1 MKKLSFRMRITV
13 FAGIIVLI
21 TALSLALLSMYNA
34 HRQLSIVS
42 ESMMSESIPSPYEA
56 ANEQDINSYT
66 LSEPIPN
73 GVVVEPNT
81 NSYSISDGAVI
92 VAQSKRQFNY
102 ANILYTVVIAIVGMI
117 AAYIFAG
124 SALKPIRRLNNMIT
138 NITEKNL
145 DCRLPEYSANDE
157 ISSIT
162 SSFNAML
169 DRLSDSFVRQKRFS
183 SNAAHEL
190 KTPVAI
196 IKSSLQT
203 LKLNDNLEAN
213 DYEETFA
220 IISRNTERLADIIDD
235 LLTLTNEEAELPSEV
250 ISLNAMLV
258 MIVRDLT
265 PQYRKR
271 DIEVKYEFQ
280 SEECFI
286 ECAEMLTYRLFYNLI
301 ENSFKYNKQGGK
313 LTIGITEDV
322 ENYQIHIKD
331 TGIGIPQAK
340 LPYVWEAFY
349 CADPSR
355 SKKMGGAGLG
365 LSVVREIANRFGWT
379 VTVDSQE
386 GIYTEFVVNCKK
398 VNGVEE

>member
-1 MKKLSFRMRITV
+1 MRKLSFKMRITV
-13 FAGIIVLI
+13 FAGIIALI
-21 TALSLALLSMYNA
+21 TALSMSLLSTYNA
-34 HRQLSIVS
+34 NKQIVTIS
-42 ESMMSESIPSPYEA
+42 ESSVPIADGMVYEPDL
-56 ANEQDINSYT
+56 NTYT
-66 LSEPIPN
+66 IGDASVFIE
-73 GVVVEPNT
+73 
-81 NSYSISDGAVI
+81 A
-92 VAQSKRQFNY
+92 RQQFKY
-102 ANILYTVVIAIVGMI
+102 ANFLYTFIIVVVGMI
-117 AAYIFAG
+117 IAYLFAG
-124 SALKPIRRLNNMIT
+124 RALKPIRRLNNMIT

-203 LKLNDNLEAN
+203 LKLNDNPNSDDYREA
-213 DYEETFA
+213 FA

-235 LLTLTNEEAELPSEV
+235 LLMLTNENAELPSEV

-265 PQYRKR
+265 PQYRKK

-280 SEECFI
+280 HEECFI

-301 ENSFKYNKQGGK
+301 ENGFKYNKQGGK
-313 LTIGITEDV
+313 LTISITEDV
-322 ENYQIHIKD
+322 KNYQIRIKD
-331 TGIGIPQAK
+331 TGIGIPPDK
-340 LPYVWEAFY
+340 LPHIWETFY
-349 CADPSR
+349 CVDPSH

-365 LSVVREIANRFGWT
+365 LSVVKEIANRFGWT
-379 VTVDSQE
+379 VAAESKE
-386 GIYTEFVVNCKK
+386 GMYTEVIVECKK
-398 VNGVEE
+398 IK